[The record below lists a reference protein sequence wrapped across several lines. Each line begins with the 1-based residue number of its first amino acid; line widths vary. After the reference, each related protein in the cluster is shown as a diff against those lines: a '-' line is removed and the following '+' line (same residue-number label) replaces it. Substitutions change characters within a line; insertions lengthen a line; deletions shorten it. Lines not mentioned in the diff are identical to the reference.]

1 MGAIM
6 DLQLSKSIQNK
17 LENASI
23 TLGFQQQEIIQRAIV
38 YYLDSI
44 KSKIEFKQELNNFDL
59 LSDEALINFEK
70 SL

>member
-1 MGAIM
+1 M
-6 DLQLSKSIQNK
+6 DLQLSKSIENK

-44 KSKIEFKQELNNFDL
+44 KSEVEFKQELNNFDL
-59 LSDEALINFEK
+59 SSDEALINFEK
-70 SL
+70 SQ